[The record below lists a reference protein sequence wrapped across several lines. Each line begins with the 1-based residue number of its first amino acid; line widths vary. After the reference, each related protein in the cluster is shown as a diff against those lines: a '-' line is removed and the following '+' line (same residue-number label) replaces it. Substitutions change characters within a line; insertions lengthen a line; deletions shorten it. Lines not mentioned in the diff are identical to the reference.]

1 MEFVKAKFPAGLPTL
16 QELKDINVGTN
27 VPPETAWIWGESD
40 EVRTSAKMWYETPKF
55 IFNLL

>member
-16 QELKDINVGTN
+16 QELKDMNVGTN

-40 EVRTSAKMWYETPKF
+40 EVRTSAKM
-55 IFNLL
+55 